1 MKKIFLFVI
10 LQGLI
15 QISVGQ
21 AAQWAKNI
29 PADIVSINEDQFD
42 NVFWAANFDT
52 TITIEGITYVSNG
65 GSDIL
70 LGKINSEGRIIWV
83 KQISSTGI
91 DSVSSMAF
99 HHSGSLWITGTYTG
113 ILQTDNQSITSLGA
127 KDLMIIEI
135 DAATG
140 KTKKAVS
147 GGGTGT
153 DIGTHV
159 FVNPNN
165 EVTLIGSI
173 SASFQMGNTTIIGK
187 GGIDAIIIRLNQ
199 QLQVIWSTSISGPG
213 NETITAAY
221 LNPND
226 NLFIGGS
233 FDNTH
238 NYCGST
244 PIVVSPPTHYLL
256 RLNSGGQLLWYHVS
270 DFIGE
275 YKGIVQDQGM
285 LIYVTGNISSAY
297 TCNNGT
303 FFPNTTSEDIMLLK
317 LGGNG
322 QFFWIKK
329 WGSIGRDSVS
339 DISITQDNQL
349 ILSGEY
355 TNTIQFGS
363 LALNAGTNRRNFFC
377 LLDTSGNASYVNS
390 TAGIAQT
397 GGGKSIETK
406 QDYFYRTGKIYNPGN
421 ASIGFLNILSR
432 PGSFISKFRHKNG
445 FTRGKIFLDEI
456 ENGALDASEK
466 RLPTIIVNISANL
479 GTYSNAGTYSNEK
492 GEYLIPLPKGYNT
505 LLSSLVPFSTIT
517 PSTSFNVNAD
527 GWNDTMRNLAYIPI
541 KSSINQLI
549 RLHGLGYAAPG
560 GYMSYQIDYENNGAT
575 PCRGYIAIALDT
587 NLSFI
592 RSSIL
597 PDSIGI
603 DSIYWNLNHMPGIS
617 TTSFRI
623 LCKVDSSLAIG
634 KSISSKAELRLDQG
648 ELNSL
653 DNKDSHTAH
662 TDTIKRMNYLIAKDF
677 ITNNLDN
684 YFNTSFYF
692 ENHDSVPV
700 TGIYLKNTLKIEGHQ
715 LLDPKLITPIYV
727 SDITQSHDINKQEFI
742 TRLENTKIPTMESDP
757 MNGWGVISTWYSLY
771 ATYWYQPYVYS
782 EYTLC
787 VDYKECFPI
796 MDTIQIQVYG
806 KNQLD
811 SKLNPFLIY
820 PNPTTN
826 KFHFLALEGLENPI
840 SIKLI
845 NFQGITCKN
854 IENIFSDNGT
864 IEIEV
869 DDLPKGT
876 WILEV
881 KDMKSVYHQAVLI
894 E

>member
-1 MKKIFLFVI
+1 MKTIQLFFI

-21 AAQWAKNI
+21 ASQWAINI
-29 PADIVSINEDQFD
+29 PANIVSINEDQFD

-52 TITIEGITYVSNG
+52 TITIEGKNYVSNG
-65 GSDIL
+65 GNDIL
-70 LGKINSEGRIIWV
+70 LGKINSEGRTIWV
-83 KQISSTGI
+83 KQISSTGF

-99 HHSGSLWITGTYTG
+99 HQSGSLWITGTYTG

-147 GGGTGT
+147 GGGIGS
-153 DIGTHV
+153 DIGTHI

-165 EVTLIGSI
+165 EITLIGSS
-173 SASFQMGNTTIIGK
+173 SASFQMGNTTILGK
-187 GGIDAIIIRLNQ
+187 GGIDAIILRLNQ
-199 QLQVIWSTSISGPG
+199 QLQVIWSTSISGTG

-233 FDNTH
+233 LDNSH
-238 NYCGST
+238 NYCGIT
-244 PIVVSPPTHYLL
+244 PIIVSPPTHYLL
-256 RLNSGGQLLWYHVS
+256 RLNSGGQLLWYHIS

-275 YKGIVQDQGM
+275 YKDIVQDHGM

-303 FFPNTTSEDIMLLK
+303 FFTNTASEDIMLLK

-339 DISITQDNQL
+339 DISVTQSNQI

-363 LALNAGTNRRNFFC
+363 LALNAGTNRRSFFC
-377 LLDTSGNASYVNS
+377 ILDTSGNASYVNS

-397 GGGKSIETK
+397 GGGKLIETK
-406 QDYFYRTGKIYNPGN
+406 QDYFYRTGKIYNSGM
-421 ASIGFLNILSR
+421 ARIGFLDIPSR

-445 FTRGKIFLDEI
+445 FTRGKLFLDEI
-456 ENGALDASEK
+456 GNGKFDSTEK
-466 RLPTIIVNISANL
+466 RLANINVYSAN
-479 GTYSNAGTYSNEK
+479 NEGTYSNEK
-492 GEYLIPLPKGYNT
+492 GEYLIPHPNGYNI
-505 LLSSLVPFSTIT
+505 LVSGSVPFGNTV
-517 PSTSFNVNAD
+517 PSTTFTVNAD
-527 GWNDTMRNLAYIPI
+527 GWNDTTRNLAYTLS
-541 KSSINQLI
+541 KSAINQRI
-549 RLHGLGYAAPG
+549 HLHGLGYAAPG
-560 GYMSYQIDYENNGAT
+560 GYMSYQIDYENNGAV
-575 PCRGYIAIALDT
+575 PCLGYIAIALDS
-587 NLSFI
+587 NLSII

-603 DSIYWNLNHMPGIS
+603 DSIYWNLNQMPGIS

-634 KSISSKAELRLDQG
+634 KSIITKAELRRIPG
-648 ELNSL
+648 ELNWL
-653 DNKDSHTAH
+653 DNKDSHTAL
-662 TDTIKRMNYLIAKDF
+662 TDTIKRLNYLLAKDYF
-677 ITNNLDN
+677 INSQEQ
-684 YFNTSFYF
+684 YFNTSIYF
-692 ENHDSVPV
+692 ENHDSIPV
-700 TGIYLKNTLKIEGHQ
+700 TGIYLKNTLTTEGHQ
-715 LLDPKLITPIYV
+715 LQNPKLVTPVYV
-727 SDITQSHDINKQEFI
+727 SDITQLYNNDKQEFV
-742 TRLENTKIPTMESDP
+742 TRLENTMIPTMEHDP
-757 MNGWGVISTWYSLY
+757 MNGWGVISTGFNLF
-771 ATYWYQPYVYS
+771 TNYWYQPYVYS
-782 EYTLC
+782 EYILC
-787 VDYKECFPI
+787 ADYKDCFPKV
-796 MDTIQIQVYG
+796 DTIPIQVYG

-826 KFHFLALEGLENPI
+826 KFHFLVLEGLENPI

-845 NFQGITCKN
+845 NLQGITCKK
-854 IENIFSDNGT
+854 IENIFGDNGT

-869 DDLPKGT
+869 DDLPKGN

-881 KDMKSVYHQAVLI
+881 KDMKSVYHQIVLI